1 MAAKGGGVVDPC
13 PLRKWYIFGNCLKL
27 IKKIFV
33 YSLFHKTLPESSLQ
47 MHWISVRFYEI
58 GGTPHFLIPNHFPV
72 YVCVDWKTVRNLE
85 TGCTWVK
92 KPYKFFIFPLRH
104 GGGGAKDHTDKYTK
118 NIHFRFER
126 LPSYL
131 FLIWFN
137 K

>member
-1 MAAKGGGVVDPC
+1 MDPC

-92 KPYKFFIFPLRH
+92 TPYIFLIFPLRD
-104 GGGGAKDHTDKYTK
+104 GGGGLQTSTLRTYIFDL
-118 NIHFRFER
+118 NGFPLIS
-126 LPSYL
+126 SYYVVQQVK
-131 FLIWFN
+131 F
-137 K
+137 KGH